1 MEQVMKANKYGTPED
16 LQTAFEAEW
25 KKTLQLNPELAK
37 LVGTSG
43 GGSAVDTTGF
53 KVLR

>member
-1 MEQVMKANKYGTPED
+1 MEQVMKANKYGTPEE
-16 LQTAFEAEW
+16 LQTAFETEW

-37 LVGTSG
+37 LAGTPG

-53 KVLR
+53 KVIR